1 MICRKDKKMRLTK
14 YNLYSLSIS
23 LLCCLFLLLSNP
35 VYADIDSRPLELTV
49 EEAILMA
56 LENNSS
62 FKIERLKPD
71 LRKSAERVE
80 RSAFDFGLSSSVSTS
95 QDKDDSGSKST
106 RTDFSF
112 GISKILLS
120 GGDISLGLSSNRGS
134 GTSSDKNYSARL
146 SLTLSQPIFK
156 GAGSSVNLVGLR
168 NAQLSTKSSLY
179 ELQGYAET
187 LISQVETTY
196 WDYALAVRQ
205 LAIYEESLNLAQRQ
219 FDETRTMV
227 DVGKLAEIELIT
239 SEAEVASRNEG
250 LINARS
256 NIEKTRIKLLRL
268 LNPPGI
274 DFIKHDIVIKNEFI
288 VPEFDIGEMDRHIE
302 IAMRN
307 RPDLN
312 QAELQLQRNE
322 LDVLTTKNGLLPNMA
337 FFITL
342 GMTGYAESFG
352 QSIGDIGGSGNEIQV
367 GIQYKQDIG
376 NRSSR
381 EHHKQSLI
389 SQEQS
394 REAMN
399 NIEQLAKM
407 DVSVAWIEL
416 NRTTEQITATAA
428 SRKLQEAKLRAET
441 EKYRVGKSTSLLVAQ
456 AQRDL
461 LASQIGE
468 IQAVANCRKAVVDLL
483 RNEGVLLTR
492 YGVSLNNGEI
502 TESEEKE

>member
-1 MICRKDKKMRLTK
+1 MRLTK

-23 LLCCLFLLLSNP
+23 LLCCLILLLSNP
-35 VYADIDSRPLELTV
+35 VYADNGNKPLELTV

-56 LENNSS
+56 FENNSA
-62 FKIERLKPD
+62 FKIELLKPE
-71 LRKSAERVE
+71 LRESSEQLE
-80 RSAFDFGLSSSVSTS
+80 RSAFDVGLSSSVSTS
-95 QDKDDSGSKST
+95 RDKDDSGSKST
-106 RTDFSF
+106 RSDLSF
-112 GISKILLS
+112 GISKLLLS
-120 GGDISLGLSSNRGS
+120 GGDISLGLSSNRNG
-134 GTSSDKNYSARL
+134 GTASDNSYSARV

-156 GAGSSVNLVGLR
+156 GAGYSVNLAGLR
-168 NAQLSTKSSLY
+168 KAQLSAKSSIY

-187 LISQVETTY
+187 LISQVESAY

-227 DVGKLAEIELIT
+227 DVGKLAEMELIT
-239 SEAEVASRNEG
+239 SEAEVALRNEA

-256 NIEKTRIKLLRL
+256 NIEKTRIKLMRL
-268 LNPPGI
+268 LNPPNA
-274 DFIKHDIVIKNEFI
+274 DFIKQDIVIKDEFVI
-288 VPEFDIGEMDRHIE
+288 PEFETGEMDSHIN
-302 IAMRN
+302 IALLN

-322 LDVLTTKNGLLPNMA
+322 LDVLTTKNGLLPNMN
-337 FFITL
+337 FFVTL
-342 GMTGYAESFG
+342 GMTGYADSFN
-352 QSIGDIGGSGNEIQV
+352 QSIGDIGNSGNEIQV
-367 GIQYKQDIG
+367 GIQYTQDIG
-376 NRSSR
+376 NRNSR
-381 EHHKQSLI
+381 ERHRQSLI
-389 SQEQS
+389 SEEQS

-399 NIEQLAKM
+399 NLEQLAKM

-416 NRTTEQITATAA
+416 NRTTEQIVATAA

-461 LASQIGE
+461 LASRISE

-492 YGVSLNNGEI
+492 YGFSLVNGEVV
-502 TESEEKE
+502 